1 MIMSG
6 DATQA
11 MEDAH
16 LAKGQLTFEALLAAA
31 CALSLLLIAAA
42 AISKMHEAQNYA
54 FERGIV
60 AKEMDAIANYAD
72 EICILGDGNA
82 RAVPLAPVRLLL
94 ENEGDRMLVA
104 SLGEWKIKKAI
115 ICKARV
121 EAEVPFSQEAYLWHE
136 REGEEPVVVIS
147 STQKFE

>member
-1 MIMSG
+1 MDG
-6 DATQA
+6 DAIQA
-11 MEDAH
+11 TGAAH
-16 LAKGQLTFEALLAAA
+16 FRRGQLTFEALLAGAM
-31 CALSLLLIAAA
+31 ALALLLIATA
-42 AISKMHEAQNYA
+42 AIAKMHEAQNYA

-94 ENEGDRMLVA
+94 MVEGERMLVA
-104 SLGEWKIKKAI
+104 SSGDWQIKRAV
-115 ICKARV
+115 ICRARV
-121 EAEVPFSQEAYLWHE
+121 EAGAPFSKEAFLWHE

-147 STQKFE
+147 SEQKFE